1 VLHLA
6 AAHSGLSSC
15 CACTCVTIQQI
26 RACLSSAH
34 SRSYVL
40 TGGKGHWSNQVD
52 IVQAIEQQRCLS
64 SAQGRSYV
72 LNRSTTS
79 GELECLRVVGQN
91 LARFNLRTQPQKSAA
106 ARELF
111 RQFVSTPSVAEPH
124 HAGVQERAEP
134 PEVTMLSGRTRRRA
148 SRCSNHA
155 RRVNSTFSQRSAT
168 TVLVLE
174 AHHQQLLPQVSSKA
188 RFLNEKGSRRPEVV
202 QILATLCRRL

>member
-1 VLHLA
+1 LSRQRRCRAFAVLHLA

-111 RQFVSTPSVAEPH
+111 GQFCEHAERC
-124 HAGVQERAEP
+124 RA
-134 PEVTMLSGRTRRRA
+134 SSCWSARARRA
-148 SRCSNHA
+148 SRGHDVEWPHA
-155 RRVNSTFSQRSAT
+155 TQSLTLWQPCATRNSTFSQRSAT
-168 TVLVLE
+168 TALVLK
-174 AHHQQLLPQVSSKA
+174 ANHQ
-188 RFLNEKGSRRPEVV
+188 
-202 QILATLCRRL
+202 